1 MKRGLAI
8 GGLIVLAAGGIA
20 WTGTHLIGR
29 NDAPKGAVSAD
40 VPPPVAESGDAA
52 EVTEDGGPV
61 DAGQT
66 PMAQRV
72 AVLGVLN
79 KRNGISRDISL
90 RPGQAIR
97 VGDVVVRLRACERTA
112 PWEADQLTGAFVQLD
127 VRGANQGWRRAFSG
141 WLFKERPALNVVIHP
156 IYDVWPK
163 SCTVTFPGTA
173 PSPAP
178 SASSARKSP
187 AAEPSSAPEPED
199 GSSEASAAPSNSI

>member
-8 GGLIVLAAGGIA
+8 GGLVVLAAGGIA
-20 WTGTHLIGR
+20 WTGANLIGR
-29 NDAPKGAVSAD
+29 GNAPKGAVSAD
-40 VPPPVAESGDAA
+40 VPPAVAESADAA
-52 EVTEDGGPV
+52 EVTDEGGPV

-79 KRNGISRDISL
+79 KRNGVSRDISL

-112 PWEADQLTGAFVQLD
+112 PWEPDQLTGAFVQPD
-127 VRGANQGWRRAFSG
+127 VRGADQGWRRAFSG
-141 WLFKERPALNVVIHP
+141 WLYKERPAMNVVLHP

-173 PSPAP
+173 PSTAP

-187 AAEPSSAPEPED
+187 APAPSASPEAEGAAD
-199 GSSEASAAPSNSI
+199 DSAAPSNSI